1 MVTDVRTRAQ
11 KVDDIAERTVRGW
24 LHRPR
29 PRPT

>member
-1 MVTDVRTRAQ
+1 VRTRAQ
-11 KVDDIAERTVRGW
+11 RVDDVAERTVRSW

>member
-24 LHRPR
+24 LHRQR